1 MNSYGRETNKNLH
14 ALIALARG
22 FMSVRRRETQTIRAG
37 GLTVAQFAVIEVLYH
52 KGALPVQTITKKA
65 LTTSG
70 NMTMVIQNL
79 KKRGLVEKLENPK
92 DKRSYLVNITD
103 KGRELFEEIFPGH
116 LENINQIFSVLD
128 EEEKNE
134 LIKIMR
140 KLGEEKDE
148 I

>member
-1 MNSYGRETNKNLH
+1 MSDYGKETNQNLK

-52 KGALPVQTITKKA
+52 KGALPVSAITEKA
-65 LTTSG
+65 LITSG

-79 KKRGLVEKLENPK
+79 RKMGLVEKLDNPQ
-92 DKRSYLVNITD
+92 DKRSYLLEITD
-103 KGRELFEEIFPGH
+103 KGKKLFEEIFPPH
-116 LENINQIFSVLD
+116 LDNINEIFSVLD
-128 EEEKNE
+128 EDEKKE
-134 LIKIMR
+134 LIKIMK
-140 KLGEEKDE
+140 KLGEDKNE